1 MNINAFVASAY
12 AVFAAVLLWDY
23 LAPRIRLGN
32 IRRAIAL
39 RVRRE
44 TNKKPTEASAP

>member
-12 AVFAAVLLWDY
+12 AVFAAVLVWDF

-39 RVRRE
+39 RIRRD
-44 TNKKPTEASAP
+44 TSKKPTGIVTP